1 MCASVF
7 AQQVVLTFTGRDAD
21 NHFLPLSRVVIGN
34 QTRGW
39 QETICYPDTTL
50 SFGATGIEEN
60 ASDGSFGLAQNNPNP
75 FNGATDVNLTVTE
88 PGAVT
93 MEITDVNGKIVETH
107 GRASLQPGTH
117 QFRINVANAGVYFLT
132 ARQNGKTSSVKMVNN
147 GNGAG
152 NGIEYVGTVETHGRV
167 SLPTKTGEKGHTD
180 NPFSVGDEMVY
191 IGYAIVN
198 GTEYTSQTI
207 HQNQLVSETF
217 VLNFNVTYEEPTG
230 LATVTTG
237 AVSDITGYTATCTGT
252 VVDDGGYSVIA
263 RGICW
268 SASHNPVFN
277 DSHVSG
283 GDGLGSFS
291 CQLTGLTPST
301 TYYAR
306 AYAVNTS
313 GTAYGNEVEFTTA
326 TYGQPCPG
334 TPTLTDVDGNTYNT
348 VQIGNQ
354 CWMKENLRTTKYADN
369 TVIALGNGASYD
381 VAYRYVPNND
391 NGNVATYGYLYN
403 WKAVM
408 RNSSSSSSTPS
419 NVQGICPTGWHVPS
433 DAEWTQLTDY
443 VSSQS
448 AYCCSGNTSNIA
460 KALASTTGWNSS
472 STTCAVGNTP
482 SSNNATGFSALPAG
496 YYSGSYNYFGF
507 DAAFWSATE
516 YSSDG
521 AYFRYLGYNNAG
533 VVRHSNDKT
542 YGYSVRC
549 VRD

>member
-1 MCASVF
+1 MKKLLSLSLLALMCASVF

-147 GNGAG
+147 GNGTG

-167 SLPTKTGEKGHTD
+167 SLPTKNGEKGHTD
-180 NPFSVGDEMVY
+180 NPFSIGDEMVY

-217 VLNFNVTYEEPTG
+217 VLNFNVTYVEPTG
-230 LATVTTG
+230 F
-237 AVSDITGYTATCTGT
+237 D
-252 VVDDGGYSVIA
+252 
-263 RGICW
+263 
-268 SASHNPVFN
+268 
-277 DSHVSG
+277 
-283 GDGLGSFS
+283 
-291 CQLTGLTPST
+291 
-301 TYYAR
+301 
-306 AYAVNTS
+306 
-313 GTAYGNEVEFTTA
+313 
-326 TYGQPCPG
+326 GQPCSG

-354 CWMKENLRTTKYADN
+354 CWMKENLRTKKYADG
-369 TVIALGNGASYD
+369 TSISQGSTSSTTTGYW
-381 VAYRYVPNND
+381 YYPNNVSS
-391 NGNVATYGYLYN
+391 NQSTYGLLYN

-408 RNSSSSSSTPS
+408 RNSSSSTSDPS

-433 DAEWTQLTDY
+433 VAEWTQLTSY
-443 VSSQS
+443 VKSQS
-448 AYCCSGNTSNIA
+448 AYVCAGCSGTDDEWQTSCIA
-460 KALASTTGWNSS
+460 KALASTIGWNSS
-472 STTCAVGNTP
+472 TGTCAVGSTP
-482 SSNNATGFSALPAG
+482 NSNNATGFSALPAG
-496 YYSGSYNYFGF
+496 CYYSSYGGFGY

-516 YSSDG
+516 GSSDN
-521 AYFRYLGYNNAG
+521 AYGRGLGYNNAG
-533 VVRHSNDKT
+533 VYRNYNTKA
-542 YGYSVRC
+542 YGFSVRC